1 MRDKLCGLVYY
12 KLWNDCFQG
21 WQWWLDPGDQD
32 AGTTKKTMKIE
43 AKKGLGGARSGSR
56 YGVEVAITIA
66 TKNHALRPKVLHR
79 ETKGIKFYQAVVVT
93 SELTNRQK
101 IADDRRNNENIIK
114 GKV

>member
-12 KLWNDCFQG
+12 KLWNDCFRG

-66 TKNHALRPKVLHR
+66 TKNHASRLEILHKK
-79 ETKGIKFYQAVVVT
+79 TKGIKFYGTTIVT
-93 SELTNRQK
+93 SELSNGKKVTNYGW
-101 IADDRRNNENIIK
+101 NNKDIVQNEL
-114 GKV
+114 

>member
-1 MRDKLCGLVYY
+1 M
-12 KLWNDCFQG
+12 
-21 WQWWLDPGDQD
+21 DPGDQD

-43 AKKGLGGARSGSR
+43 GARSGSR

-101 IADDRRNNENIIK
+101 IADDRRNNESIIK

>member
-12 KLWNDCFQG
+12 KLWNDCFRS

-32 AGTTKKTMKIE
+32 ASTTKKTMKLE
-43 AKKGLGGARSGSR
+43 AKKDQDAS
-56 YGVEVAITIA
+56 ITIA
-66 TKNHALRPKVLHR
+66 AKNHALRPKVLHR

-101 IADDRRNNENIIK
+101 IADDRRNNESIIK